1 MTTDHF
7 NKINSITN
15 EFLLE
20 QKDLTRQIKQLF
32 NQDPQ
37 NNENLQLRITKIEEL
52 YESLLNKR
60 KSQ

>member
-1 MTTDHF
+1 MSF
-7 NKINSITN
+7 YWNK
-15 EFLLE
+15 
-20 QKDLTRQIKQLF
+20 KDLTRQIKQLF

-60 KSQ
+60 KSL

>member
-60 KSQ
+60 KSL